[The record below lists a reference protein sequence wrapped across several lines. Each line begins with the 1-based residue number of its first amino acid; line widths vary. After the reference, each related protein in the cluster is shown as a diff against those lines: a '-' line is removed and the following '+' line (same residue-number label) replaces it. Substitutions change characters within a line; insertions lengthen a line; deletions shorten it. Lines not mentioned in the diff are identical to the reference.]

1 MPSERPRCPAPGR
14 RLLRQ
19 GLRGRL
25 CPESGSAVVDF
36 VLVGALVVGVTAA
49 VLQLALGLYVR
60 NVLVDA
66 AGEGAR
72 RAALLGGTEA
82 EAAARV
88 EALADAALVDGYV
101 EQVTVTR
108 GEVGGVGVVTATV
121 VAPLPVV
128 GFLGLD
134 GTLTVTGRAV
144 DEAALVGVKEPR

>member
-1 MPSERPRCPAPGR
+1 M
-14 RLLRQ
+14 
-19 GLRGRL
+19 
-25 CPESGSAVVDF
+25 VDF

-128 GFLGLD
+128 GFLGLG

>member
-1 MPSERPRCPAPGR
+1 M
-14 RLLRQ
+14 
-19 GLRGRL
+19 
-25 CPESGSAVVDF
+25 VDF
-36 VLVGALVVGVTAA
+36 VFVGVLVVGVAVA

-72 RAALLGGTEA
+72 RAALLGGTEV

-128 GFLGLD
+128 GFLGLG
-134 GTLTVTGRAV
+134 GTLTVTGHAV
-144 DEAALVGVKEPR
+144 DEAALVDAEEQR